1 MIVCLASIFFLL
13 VPAFIVLS
21 VSLLVVRHFFFF
33 RTYLYLLLVF
43 GIYRKNSPFPAEKG
57 LGRG

>member
-1 MIVCLASIFFLL
+1 MIVYLASIFFLL

-43 GIYRKNSPFPAEKG
+43 GIYRKK
-57 LGRG
+57 